1 MAQWVEKQKWT
12 EQQPRLNF
20 QERLKIIFG
29 VDERNIPKDPQELK
43 RQLEIRSQTASVKQ
57 EVQESAKILLR
68 EFNRKEQLASVIARN
83 EKYKWSNIETMRARD
98 LFALELAPDSKWFL
112 SKTFA
117 YVTKKTWEQ
126 IPFDPQNKEID
137 IKQWVEIL
145 IDFGSNADAN
155 QRVGA
160 GDIVPAYV
168 NVIRVIDTNGNV
180 RIGRRCI
187 NGSRVGY
194 YDENNRY
201 IAIFN
206 GYKIQIPTKE
216 DIKKPETA
224 SIFWALKITD
234 IFEENS
240 EKIQTLEAQERV
252 AMQAYAW
259 QLESMKQKDAVME
272 MISRISQDV
281 PSTTSYK
288 EKVNKMLERAK

>member
-1 MAQWVEKQKWT
+1 
-12 EQQPRLNF
+12 
-20 QERLKIIFG
+20 
-29 VDERNIPKDPQELK
+29 
-43 RQLEIRSQTASVKQ
+43 
-57 EVQESAKILLR
+57 
-68 EFNRKEQLASVIARN
+68 
-83 EKYKWSNIETMRARD
+83 
-98 LFALELAPDSKWFL
+98 
-112 SKTFA
+112 
-117 YVTKKTWEQ
+117 
-126 IPFDPQNKEID
+126 
-137 IKQWVEIL
+137 L

-224 SIFWALKITD
+224 SIF
-234 IFEENS
+234 
-240 EKIQTLEAQERV
+240 
-252 AMQAYAW
+252 
-259 QLESMKQKDAVME
+259 
-272 MISRISQDV
+272 
-281 PSTTSYK
+281 
-288 EKVNKMLERAK
+288 